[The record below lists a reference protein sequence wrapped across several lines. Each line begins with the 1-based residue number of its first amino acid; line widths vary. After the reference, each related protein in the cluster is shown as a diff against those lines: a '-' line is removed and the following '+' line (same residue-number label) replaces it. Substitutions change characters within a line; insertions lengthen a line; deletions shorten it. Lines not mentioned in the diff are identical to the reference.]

1 MWRARARTHTHTH
14 THTHTEEYYSA
25 IEKNEIPP
33 LQQFI
38 MFCEISQVEKDKH
51 YMILFTYGK

>member
-1 MWRARARTHTHTH
+1 MDKEDVVR

-25 IEKNEIPP
+25 IEKNEILP

-38 MFCEISQVEKDKH
+38 MLCEISQMEKDKH
-51 YMILFTYGK
+51 YITLFTYGI